1 MGKTIKDLAIE
12 DAKYWCS
19 TPGSE
24 GTKEELVAIGYMR
37 GANAVIQEIEKIT
50 NAVLKGS
57 NWPEYAFDEIVE
69 KIKQLKGE

>member
-1 MGKTIKDLAIE
+1 MGKTIKEMAEDKYSAYE
-12 DAKYWCS
+12 DAWMHKAYI
-19 TPGSE
+19 E
-24 GTKEELVAIGYMR
+24 